1 MHRHHSLRPNLRWL
15 GVLGFYTLLALLLT
29 WPLAAHFATHTAGD
43 GIDDPAL
50 AWNLWWIKEQMVV
63 QVNPDIFHVDWMFHP
78 IQINLAFYTLTP
90 LNGLLSVPLQLGV
103 SLVVANNL
111 LLLASFVL
119 SAVGAFLLVLDQR
132 KLLFASAPSAS
143 VRWMAA
149 LLAGVIY
156 AFASAKLFYAGLGQF
171 NIASSQWIPFA
182 LLYLL
187 RMARPE
193 EAASSE
199 VLRRRMR
206 AAVFAALF
214 FTFQLWAELT
224 YASFLLIFTALLFL
238 WQILVEHPRT
248 CRTWLHL
255 LWPYALFG
263 VLSLVGMGPLLWA
276 MIPDLLREG
285 DFFASGGGFADI
297 FSADLRGYLHPTRLH
312 PLWGAFAAQLPFPN
326 DKGQHIFL
334 GYTAMVLSALGVWTL
349 TQRRVTRMSAW
360 LWGAAWLL
368 FFALTLGPTLRW
380 SGHDTGLPGPFS
392 VISRLPFFSG
402 NRYPSRYS
410 VMLLTAT
417 AVLSAAGFAWLLNK
431 LSANRARPG
440 EPRPQAANVNSLSLV
455 HSGVLLAFL
464 TSVAVGAFLLEHLS
478 TPLPLNDLRT
488 PPIYRRLAQEPGDF
502 AILELP
508 TGWRNGARVLGRSD
522 ILIMMQQWWQTEHG
536 KRRLGGN
543 TSRNPLYKFQYFTEA
558 PLLGELIALMNAD
571 RPHIG
576 AVLDAQLDALIADY
590 RPRAAQIL
598 RDLGVRYVVVHEDKA
613 TPQLLRFIHEALPLV
628 EVDRWQDENG
638 SKAVSTSI
646 VRYALADEEALE
658 TRTISLVDRDA
669 ALYLGEGW
677 ATLPTED
684 GFRYA
689 TRRTPALLFDLPVA
703 CSELHIEGRGPGRIA
718 AMLVNGRKV
727 ALRPLGEGELGAI
740 IPAGV
745 ADRPMDRIEL
755 HIEGDPIPAS
765 QVIRRPAS
773 GGWRIGET
781 DATLPADRWIVVRS
795 AGEEVG
801 DFAQIF
807 VDGRD
812 VARNERGY
820 NLVALDAHGAV
831 LDSAAFDVSGDE
843 RAAAELVAWVDRWPS
858 GTVILGAVND
868 EASLKLNGEAVEA
881 LHGLG
886 VTVDL
891 RNHFRWSHA
900 FIGAKGA
907 PPGSALEVVSLIRP
921 ATVALGAPIDAPEV
935 YLGLSS
941 FTIAPCRGDGSAH
954 LSRPMGWTLHSPIP

>member
-1 MHRHHSLRPNLRWL
+1 MHLHRSLRPGLRWL

-29 WPLAAHFATHTAGD
+29 WPLAAHFTTHTAGD

-50 AWNLWWIKEQMVV
+50 AWNLWWVKERMVV
-63 QVNPDIFHVDWMFHP
+63 QANPDIFHVDWMFHP

-90 LNGLLSVPLQLGV
+90 LNGLLSVPWQLGV

-119 SAVGAFLLVLDQR
+119 SAFGAFLLVLDQR
-132 KLLFASAPSAS
+132 KQLFASAASAS
-143 VRWMAA
+143 IGCASIGWMAA

-156 AFASAKLFYAGLGQF
+156 AFASAKLFYASLGQF

-182 LLYLL
+182 ALYLL

-193 EAASSE
+193 EVGNSE
-199 VLRRRMR
+199 ALRKRMR
-206 AAVFAALF
+206 AAALAALF

-224 YASFLLIFTALLFL
+224 YASFLLIFIALLFI
-238 WQILVEHPRT
+238 WQVLVARPRAR
-248 CRTWLHL
+248 CAWLHWL
-255 LWPYALFG
+255 GPYALFG
-263 VLSLVGMGPLLWA
+263 VLSLVGMAPLLWA

-285 DFFASGGGFADI
+285 DFFASGGGFADV
-297 FSADLRGYLHPTRLH
+297 FSADLAGYLHPTRLH
-312 PLWGAFAAQLPFPN
+312 PLWGAFAATLPFPN

-334 GYTAMVLSALGVWTL
+334 GYTAMALSALGLWTL
-349 TQRRVTRMSAW
+349 ARRRATRMSAW

-392 VISRLPFFSG
+392 VVSHLPFFSG

-431 LSANRARPG
+431 LSANRAQPG
-440 EPRPQAANVNSLSLV
+440 ESRPQTAGV
-455 HSGVLLAFL
+455 HGLPIVRSNALLLFL
-464 TSVAVGAFLLEHLS
+464 TFVVIGAFLLEHLS

-488 PPIYRRLAQEPGDF
+488 PPIHRRLAQEPGDF

-576 AVLDAQLDALIADY
+576 AALDPQLDALIADY

-613 TPQLLRFIHEALPLV
+613 TPQLLRFIQETLPLV
-628 EVDRWQDENG
+628 EVDRWHGEDG
-638 SKAVSTSI
+638 SGVSTRI
-646 VRYALADEEALE
+646 VRYALAGDEASGIRTFALADE
-658 TRTISLVDRDA
+658 DA
-669 ALYLGEGW
+669 ALHLGEGW
-677 ATLPTED
+677 AALPTED

-689 TRRTPALLFDLPVA
+689 TRRNPALLFDLPTA
-703 CSELHIEGRGPGRIA
+703 CSELRIEWRGPARVA
-718 AMLVNGRKV
+718 AMQVNGREV
-727 ALRPLGEGELGAI
+727 AMRPLAEGAVGAI
-740 IPAGV
+740 IPAGL
-745 ADRPMDRIEL
+745 ADQPMDRIEL
-755 HIEGDPIPAS
+755 RIEGDPIPAS
-765 QVIRRPAS
+765 RAIRQPAS
-773 GGWRIGET
+773 GVWRVGET
-781 DATLPADRWIVVRS
+781 DAALPAERWIVVRS

-807 VDGRD
+807 VDGRN
-812 VARNERGY
+812 VARDERGY
-820 NLVALDAHGAV
+820 NLVALDAQGTV
-831 LDSAAFDVSGDE
+831 LDSAVFDTSGDE
-843 RAAAELVAWVDRWPS
+843 RAAAELVAWIDRWPT
-858 GTVILGAVND
+858 GAVILGAVND
-868 EASLKLNGEAVEA
+868 EASLKLSGEAVEA
-881 LHGLG
+881 LRSLG
-886 VTVDL
+886 VAMDL

-900 FIGAKGA
+900 FIGVKGA
-907 PPGSALEVVSLIRP
+907 APGAALEAVSLIRP

-935 YLGLSS
+935 YVGLRSLTLAS
-941 FTIAPCRGDGSAH
+941 CSGQDSA
-954 LSRPMGWTLHSPIP
+954 PMGWTLHSSIP